1 MLDRGNIITASIV
14 LLFGAI
20 QISGVLDPDYAR
32 ASDTAFL
39 ASNNDISRTTFY
51 LSPAR
56 ISMERAQ
63 DGLFHVTAFVNGKPV
78 DMAIDTGATRTVIT
92 QTDATRIGLSSPTGN
107 FSNME
112 TLNGQVRLS
121 RMKIDRLTIGDQEI
135 EDLEVV
141 LGPKALKQSIVGL
154 DAISR
159 SGPLLVDGDRLTL
172 LAAKSRAAG
181 E

>member
-1 MLDRGNIITASIV
+1 MLDRGDILTAIIV

-20 QISGVLDPDYAR
+20 QIGGFLDLDNAR
-32 ASDTAFL
+32 AADTAYL
-39 ASNNDISRTTFY
+39 ASNQKISAGT
-51 LSPAR
+51 LNLHPAE
-56 ISMERAQ
+56 ISIERAQ
-63 DGLFHVTAFVNGKPV
+63 DGLFHVTALVNGKPV
-78 DMAIDTGATRTVIT
+78 DMAVDTGATRTVVA
-92 QTDATRIGLSSPTGN
+92 QTDAARIGLSSPTGTY
-107 FSNME
+107 SNME

-121 RMKIDRLTIGDQEI
+121 RMKIDKFTVGNREI

-141 LGPKALKQSIVGL
+141 LGPQTLKQSVVGL

-172 LAAKSRAAG
+172 LATKSPATG